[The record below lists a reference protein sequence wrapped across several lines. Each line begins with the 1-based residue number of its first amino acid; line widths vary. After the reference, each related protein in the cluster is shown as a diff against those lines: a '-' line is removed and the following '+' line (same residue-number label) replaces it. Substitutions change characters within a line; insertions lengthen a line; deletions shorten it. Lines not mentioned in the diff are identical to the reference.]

1 MNLLAGFIVR
11 AIESGASMS
20 DIAIEIA
27 GPEELPTIV
36 GLFNQIFRPAR
47 TLESFQRRY
56 LGRHNVLQLIARQGT
71 EPVGF
76 FLGFELKPDTYF
88 AWFYGV
94 VSNVRR
100 MGVGAQ
106 LIEEAQKW
114 AMDKGYQAI
123 RLECY
128 NQQRPMLHLAI
139 ELGYDIVG
147 IRWDPARTAN
157 LVIFEKFLKS

>member
-1 MNLLAGFIVR
+1 M
-11 AIESGASMS
+11 SGDSSMS
-20 DIAIEIA
+20 EIVIEVA
-27 GPEELPTIV
+27 QPTELPKIV
-36 GLFNQIFRPAR
+36 EMFNQIFRPAR
-47 TLESFQRRY
+47 TVETFERRFH
-56 LGRHNVLQLIARQGT
+56 GRQKILQLIAKQNGQ
-71 EPVGF
+71 PVGF

-94 VSNVRR
+94 LPNVRR

-106 LIEEAQKW
+106 LIEAAQKW
-114 AMDKGYQAI
+114 ATEQGYESI

-147 IRWDPARTAN
+147 IRWDADRNGN
-157 LVIFEKFLKS
+157 LVIFEKLLKS